1 MTAPAA
7 PLGPLALPSGTRP
20 RPRNLMNLGVLL
32 VCTGGLALFV
42 TLAAAYVTVGHLAK
56 VWPPHGVYLDVYTG
70 NMLTLTAVMS
80 VATVEWAAWAVKRD
94 DPAQGT
100 WGLLM
105 TLVFGS
111 GFVLLLWQ
119 LGSHLGFGP
128 GNAKYGAFAVL
139 LFAMFG
145 AAGAV
150 ALAGVGA
157 MLGVLPRVIARQA
170 TSTSHE
176 MVRAVAWYW
185 DFVVAAW
192 LIVYSVVWL
201 FTGIR

>member
-1 MTAPAA
+1 MTAPTA
-7 PLGPLALPSGTRP
+7 PLALPSGVPP
-20 RPRNLMNLGVLL
+20 RPRNLVNLGVLL
-32 VCTGGLALFV
+32 VCVGGLALFV
-42 TLAAAYVTVGHLAK
+42 TLGAAYITVGHLAK

-70 NMLTLTAVMS
+70 NMLSITAIMS
-80 VATVEWAAWAVKRD
+80 LATVEWAAWAVKRE

-100 WGLLM
+100 WALLV
-105 TLVFGS
+105 TLGFGA

-139 LFAMFG
+139 LYAMLA

-157 MLGVLPRVIARQA
+157 LLGVLPRVIGRQA
-170 TSTSHE
+170 TATNHE

-185 DFVVAAW
+185 DFAVVAW
-192 LIVYSVVWL
+192 LIVYCVIWL